1 MGRKLSWGF
10 LAEKQKKQNIRSQAA
25 VQAQKREAVFQPENL
40 YPTEEGMQNR
50 AAVQKTEEKSVE
62 QENQEKMSVP
72 GLVAAGHYAEIAE
85 NVDLEYKIIGE
96 QVKENLILKSI
107 KAAALEYSFSL
118 QFPGMMIVIR
128 EDGGIDLIDEE
139 TEEVFIILPR
149 RVCTMQPEIIRNRYT
164 MNWKPMRSSIAVF

>member
-1 MGRKLSWGF
+1 
-10 LAEKQKKQNIRSQAA
+10 
-25 VQAQKREAVFQPENL
+25 
-40 YPTEEGMQNR
+40 
-50 AAVQKTEEKSVE
+50 
-62 QENQEKMSVP
+62 MSVP

>member
-1 MGRKLSWGF
+1 MTLVPLGDRVVLKQVEAEETTKSGIVLPGQAQEKPQQ
-10 LAEKQKKQNIRSQAA
+10 AEKQKKQNIRSQAA

-96 QVKENLILKSI
+96 QDRKS
-107 KAAALEYSFSL
+107 
-118 QFPGMMIVIR
+118 V
-128 EDGGIDLIDEE
+128 
-139 TEEVFIILPR
+139 V
-149 RVCTMQPEIIRNRYT
+149 
-164 MNWKPMRSSIAVF
+164 